1 MLDPAIEAFFA
12 ERKEGWLKD
21 KLKAGMREDEIQKIH
36 QECDDKFSLKKW
48 LPEAAAKAVSRAFT
62 THPSKF
68 THPDTGVGKTNLKNG
83 TYVTPVVFKGKKNND
98 GFFRSGNIEITEID
112 SVGDASGLNVDKF
125 LRVKLLDGRSV
136 LEHIESKTEQVEL
149 LFNGLDDIQ
158 LRKQFLSIN
167 LKLDE
172 FITNTKIKQV
182 YFPVWLED
190 CEYHLLSPLTP
201 SGLVFEL
208 RERIDAIRFSEQTKA
223 LRDLKRKGEFSDIG
237 YQEIYG
243 LTTIGY
249 GGTKPQNISVLNNQ
263 NAGKAHLLPS
273 LPPKITQRK
282 LRLPTHDFFS
292 NTLNPW
298 QVKDTLEAFHS
309 LISLPK
315 EQRGSR
321 FIEYRDRRIQEY
333 LDYIMLTMW
342 EIRREFER
350 NGAQLPTQLAKV
362 QQVWLF
368 PDQQGRNNSDEWLEG
383 VILLIAQQF
392 MRHYKKVLGKKAI
405 SLGDDELAAIADVIA
420 INKELLR

>member
-1 MLDPAIEAFFA
+1 MLDPAIGAFFA
-12 ERKEGWLKD
+12 ERKEGWLK
-21 KLKAGMREDEIQKIH
+21 KNAKASMGDDEMLQLQ
-36 QECDDKFSLKKW
+36 QECDVVFSLSQW
-48 LPEAAAKAVSRAFT
+48 LPNAAKRAGQISLS
-62 THPSKF
+62 THPCTFS
-68 THPDTGVGKTNLKNG
+68 HPSSRKNKNG
-83 TYVTPVVFKGKKNND
+83 YVTAILASCEQEND
-98 GFFRSGNIEITEID
+98 GFLRTGNVVVET
-112 SVGDASGLNVDKF
+112 DALGNAAALDVYKF
-125 LRVKLLDGRSV
+125 LTLELQDGQTLLT
-136 LEHIESKTEQVEL
+136 HIKDETPLAKEL
-149 LFNGLDDIQ
+149 LNQGDESYHVMRDG
-158 LRKQFLSIN
+158 FLAMVVT
-167 LKLDE
+167 D
-172 FITNTKIKQV
+172 NTVVTSSKIKQV

-208 RERIDAIRFSEQTKA
+208 RECIDAIRFSEQTKA

>member
-1 MLDPAIEAFFA
+1 MLDPAIEVFFA
-12 ERKEGWLKD
+12 ERKEGWLK
-21 KLKAGMREDEIQKIH
+21 KNVKASMSDNELLQLQ
-36 QECDDKFSLKKW
+36 QECDAAFSLSQW
-48 LPEAAAKAVSRAFT
+48 LPNAAKRAGQISLS
-62 THPSKF
+62 THPCTFS
-68 THPDTGVGKTNLKNG
+68 HPSSRKNKNG
-83 TYVTPVVFKGKKNND
+83 YVTAILASSAQAND
-98 GFFRSGNIEITEID
+98 GFLRTGNVVVET
-112 SVGDASGLNVDKF
+112 DALGNAAALDVYKF
-125 LRVKLLDGRSV
+125 LTLELQDNKTLLA
-136 LEHIESKTEQVEL
+136 HIEDETSLAKDL
-149 LFNGLDDIQ
+149 LKQGDENYQALRDGFLAMVVSDDTVAT
-158 LRKQFLSIN
+158 SS
-167 LKLDE
+167 
-172 FITNTKIKQV
+172 KIKQV

-190 CEYHLLSPLTP
+190 SEYHLLSPLTP

-208 RERIDAIRFSEQTKA
+208 RKRIDAIRFSEQTKA

-273 LPPKITQRK
+273 LPPKIAQRK

-292 NTLNPW
+292 NTLSPW
-298 QVKDTLEAFHS
+298 QVKESLEAFHG

-315 EQRGSR
+315 ELRGSR

-333 LDYIMLTMW
+333 LDYVMLTMW
-342 EIRREFER
+342 EVRREFEQY
-350 NGAQLPTQLAKV
+350 GIQLPAELAKV
-362 QQVWLF
+362 QQTWLF
-368 PDQQGRNNSDEWLEG
+368 PDQQRRNNSDEWLEG

-405 SLGDDELAAIADVIA
+405 SLGDDELVAIADVIA